1 MDGSTYPAVLSGG
14 YGFSSGDIGED
25 AWTQYPIDG
34 GLAGGGGGG
43 YGAGGGGYSG
53 SGYTG
58 GGGGG
63 GAGGSYSLAADAAFS
78 PLVGAGGGGQL
89 DGGNGG
95 NGALVGGT
103 FAVNAGD
110 QLSIYVGGG
119 GESWGSAGGNGWVTL
134 SVPEPSSASLLMA
147 GSFGLVALQRRRKS

>member
-1 MDGSTYPAVLSGG
+1 LRPRRRPRRWSGQVG
-14 YGFSSGDIGED
+14 VESQRSGR
-25 AWTQYPIDG
+25 
-34 GLAGGGGGG
+34 
-43 YGAGGGGYSG
+43 GGYSG
-53 SGYTG
+53 VGYTG

-78 PLVGAGGGGQL
+78 PSGGAGGAGAI

-95 NGALVGGT
+95 NGALVDGT

-119 GESWGSAGGNGWVTL
+119 GESWGSQFNLGSSGGNGWVTF
-134 SVPEPSSASLLMA
+134 SVPEPGSANLLLL
-147 GSFGLVALQRRRKS
+147 GLAAVLARTRRFRR